1 MMITHKYLLRRL
13 LGVIL
18 IGMGVVLAAGKIC
31 LATLG
36 GSFYYICIEA
46 SLVAAGLLDFPRAS
60 AGAVPLRGR
69 GDHESGL
76 GAVGSRLRLVAACPA
91 WGRNRRSWYGTRV
104 TSDRAQP
111 GTAIPQHSWFRRM
124 GRALRIT
131 RGLPWHCR
139 FGRLGRIAR
148 HQR

>member
-1 MMITHKYLLRRL
+1 MITHKYLLRRL